1 MNNMRK
7 KAMKKRLVA
16 AVITAAFLTV
26 VGLLSFAGC
35 KQKDPKYDVAIKVS
49 NNFGMEWVF
58 EPGVDELY
66 YEFEYTGEEMTFG
79 IDEYYVYGAP
89 HGGDRWLDCAGV
101 AISCFKGSYW
111 YRSPEGE
118 TSSPRIIKE
127 RGEYSIH
134 YTTNNS
140 SWNYRSIRLNITVK

>member
-1 MNNMRK
+1 MKTRK
-7 KAMKKRLVA
+7 SVV
-16 AVITAAFLTV
+16 AVIAALILTV
-26 VGLLSFAGC
+26 VGLLSFVGC

-101 AISCFKGSYW
+101 AEDYFWGSYL
-111 YRSPEGE
+111 YTSPEGE
-118 TSSPRIIKE
+118 HSNTRIIKE

-134 YTTNNS
+134 YGTKNS
-140 SWNYRSIRLNITVK
+140 SWNHRSIYLYITVK

>member
-1 MNNMRK
+1 MGE
-7 KAMKKRLVA
+7 KAVKKRLAA

-26 VGLLSFAGC
+26 TGLLSFAGC

-89 HGGDRWLDCAGV
+89 HGGDRWLDCAGA
-101 AISCFKGSYW
+101 AISYFKGSYW

-118 TSSPRIIKE
+118 TSSPRIIKD